1 MPKKH
6 WFNSTQSIVIAG
18 VFLAV
23 VVLGFAYV
31 LITKGSNDIMPAAY
45 GQGISW
51 RVEYNEQGQIA
62 RSIDPAGRA
71 TQYTYTPSSD
81 GSLHAVT
88 EAPPEGAPVTWQ
100 FDADGKVE
108 TMKDGEGEVAYHYDN
123 RGLLNAVDR
132 KGSSPITY
140 KYDDADRLIEL
151 NIGNFYR
158 IAWTYDF
165 LGRIAK
171 IETPAGIISYNY
183 QTGQNTVER
192 SLPNGIKTI
201 WKRQLNG
208 ELEEITHG
216 FSKNPADRQY
226 MVLSRYSYSHGPDGR
241 IAAIN
246 EYSSGQGQFTRQYA
260 YDTMGRLVRATGPG
274 GREYGYEYDQAGN
287 RIKATTTGSPAQ
299 LISYDWAGRLT
310 SVDGKPVQ
318 YDACGNL
325 ISATMDGV
333 ARKYAYRPDGRLAK
347 TESGTES
354 AEYRYDGNGQLVVRK
369 STSGETRFI
378 PDPLSGNGHPL
389 VIDEGG
395 VRILVIWDGDT
406 PLALVRN
413 GKVEW
418 LLHDHL
424 GSVRLV
430 TDAQG
435 KVNRTCDYDPF
446 GVPVNAERSGSLM
459 PEFAGLLRDDLAGDY
474 LTTARVYAPMLGS
487 FLQPDPQKRIPSID
501 SESYSFYSYSGHDP
515 VNFIDLNGTERTLAD
530 MRATQREVM
539 ERIREQQANMRDR
552 QHEMMDRMRSKQSD
566 MSDRQREM
574 MVRMREQQTD
584 MRDRQ
589 REMIQQT
596 QDLLHQA
603 EKDRDEF
610 LYIYPRILVAEGLS
624 IYKYIPVGVGGIPAA
639 MALLATSPLGEV
651 FLSNSENDIGRVA
664 PEPLSKLKLQQKALK
679 NANEKFQQILKG
691 IEILKDLPNYI
702 ITKYEL
708 KFYDKKFPFKQIV
721 FFWETKGIHQLY
733 DVPASII
740 KQTILK
746 TKTVLD
752 VKEIRKTII
761 DNAEGILKKN
771 LKKGIVEGVRS
782 ISKYIEGRNSQDDGF
797 SPSTVGG
804 VYIGGSGRMLEGMGE
819 LKGVRIDANGNLV
832 LVGEEG
838 GNIKLPPLRLDDVV
852 TVFRSVYLNGEGPTV
867 TIDPNPNNPNAS
879 PMVIRHS
886 KATEDTYVGW
896 VLYEADR
903 LMKGY
908 GQGVD
913 NITQKDIASRVP
925 GYANVLETTYFGGGN
940 PQEAQKMGIWERFWI
955 VPAESRRYEGS
966 RKELTLFDVPL
977 KVKTQKM
984 RWQNGK
990 LVDDLTGN
998 SSPGA
1003 QTFTSWFTTNYDA
1016 IGGEQ
1021 YLTPPK
1027 ESGMTKPVPVFTEL
1041 RRIALLTA
1049 VAEKLRDQG
1058 VPMPFWMHDYDVRKV
1073 PFEHVTP
1080 AMEVT
1085 RQQSSGST
1093 IHTARVFGGVEL
1105 SPESRSV
1112 KTYSTAGDVAKA
1124 PAEIRNEVDR
1134 SVKLAERLER
1144 VITDTAPVPLTVNRV
1159 SDGNK
1164 EYKVV
1169 SIPGTETQALGPCRL
1184 DEVDLAVPVAGGS
1197 ELQLSRSFNSFFSP
1211 KGVLGQGWTMDLPRL
1226 QEVRIPGN
1234 REGGKVSYTMGY
1246 ELLTPLNSVHARF
1259 KDIRP
1264 VKDLPGSTL
1273 QVPDAEGPFYGLA
1286 TGKPYF
1292 FKNIETHKLLLK
1304 NGQEWHFTKYGSLIA
1319 IKIGGQVTVYERD
1332 AEGRVSRIASLIGGQ
1347 PAGEIRL
1354 GYDGNGKLMKA
1365 TGNLFDNKQAKPV
1378 EVTYTYDTMG
1388 RLAEVTSNAG
1398 TVGYN
1403 YTGSL
1408 VNAVTWT
1415 GKGGDSKPEILRSF
1429 QYNSLGQMVSEKAGN
1444 VTVAHTITH
1453 SPDGMTASSQESLNG
1468 GKESGSTTVMQ
1479 YDRYMRPISAVAD
1492 GTSTT
1497 WSYPAAGGVQMIMTT
1512 PDKQTLKIVES
1523 PDGRSGTLV
1532 RNGVPWIAAQFN
1544 NIGKL
1549 SSLSEL
1555 GRSVLTQQWRQDGQL
1570 SRMETPAQG
1579 AFLQYDAQGLLSSV
1593 TLHPAGAGTNPTEWQ
1608 ETIVDRQGR
1617 PIEVK
1622 NYTGAHLQISYDE
1635 WNVLSALVQ
1644 QTPNGN
1650 YGYNIKRNGDGRIEA
1665 VNSSWGN
1672 TLYNYDNNGNIQ
1684 KLVTTRGGRSAT
1696 VNLDNGSTRSMTGFD
1711 GGQTSFENYKD
1722 GALKGMPRLIT
1733 CANGLEL
1740 AHNYDANNRLL
1751 AVNVGN
1757 THRVRLEYDKLGRVI
1772 GYAWE
1777 PAKH

>member
-1 MPKKH
+1 MP
-6 WFNSTQSIVIAG
+6 T
-18 VFLAV
+18 
-23 VVLGFAYV
+23 
-31 LITKGSNDIMPAAY
+31 AY

-51 RVEYNEQGQIA
+51 RVEYNDQGQIA

-123 RGLLNAVDR
+123 RGQLNAVDR
-132 KGSSPITY
+132 KGSAPIKY
-140 KYDDADRLIEL
+140 SYDDAGRLVEL

-165 LGRIAK
+165 LGRIAN
-171 IETPAGIISYNY
+171 IQTPAGIISYNY
-183 QTGQNTVER
+183 QTGQNTVVR
-192 SLPNGIKTI
+192 SLPNGVRTT

-208 ELEEITHG
+208 ELDEITHG
-216 FSKNPADRQY
+216 FSKQLNAKQY
-226 MVLSRYSYSHGPDGR
+226 AVLAQYQYSHGPDGR

-246 EYSSGQGQFTRQYA
+246 EYSGGQGKFTRQYA
-260 YDTMGRLVRATGPG
+260 YDTMGRLVRATGSG

-287 RIKATTTGSPAQ
+287 RIKATTSGSTAQ
-299 LISYDWAGRLT
+299 LCTYDWAGRLT
-310 SVDGKPVQ
+310 NVDGKPVQ
-318 YDACGNL
+318 YDACGNMT
-325 ISATMDGV
+325 SATLDGV

-347 TESGTES
+347 AESGNES

-378 PDPLSGNGHPL
+378 PDPLSGIGHPL

-395 VRILVIWDGDT
+395 VRTLVIWEGDT

-435 KVNRTCDYDPF
+435 KVSRTSDYDPF
-446 GVPVNAERSGSLM
+446 GVPVNGERSTSLTSG
-459 PEFAGLLRDDLAGDY
+459 FAGLFRDDLVGGY
-474 LTTARVYAPMLGS
+474 LTMARAYAPKLGS
-487 FLQPDPQKRIPSID
+487 FLQPDPKKRIPTTTTNDMSLF
-501 SESYSFYSYSGHDP
+501 SYCGEDP
-515 VNFIDLNGTERTLAD
+515 VNLIDLDGAEPRSINEIVFDWEINHLSDSYKNREFRVRSNYMVYESILEDQIDNFFEDVSPIIGKKIGVKILEQYGQPKNTGNFLIDKFLPKNLVPEWIGLTGDSKDKAQIFFDYNYNFIRQGEYDRYMAARKNPVGDYLNRTINNQPINGLNRLHTATKFINTTIYRLNLVEEGFINVVKLRARAFQASDPPLYLDKQTSYGWEGNGSYLTPRGLMTFSERQDANVFSNKPISRIHNEKIIDKENDFYYERTEK
-530 MRATQREVM
+530 REVGGLGWWDKLLEYAFPRENLYGPNFKREINTKLSYRE
-539 ERIREQQANMRDR
+539 ER
-552 QHEMMDRMRSKQSD
+552 
-566 MSDRQREM
+566 
-574 MVRMREQQTD
+574 
-584 MRDRQ
+584 
-589 REMIQQT
+589 
-596 QDLLHQA
+596 
-603 EKDRDEF
+603 
-610 LYIYPRILVAEGLS
+610 
-624 IYKYIPVGVGGIPAA
+624 VGGGVIN
-639 MALLATSPLGEV
+639 LNENVEKVTRVGEPKQQ
-651 FLSNSENDIGRVA
+651 STDN
-664 PEPLSKLKLQQKALK
+664 KLKKP
-679 NANEKFQQILKG
+679 
-691 IEILKDLPNYI
+691 DDNYPPP
-702 ITKYEL
+702 
-708 KFYDKKFPFKQIV
+708 FPPDRRNGSPI
-721 FFWETKGIHQLY
+721 
-733 DVPASII
+733 
-740 KQTILK
+740 
-746 TKTVLD
+746 
-752 VKEIRKTII
+752 II
-761 DNAEGILKKN
+761 DDEQGPPGGGVTVVRFPRGRDGNAL
-771 LKKGIVEGVRS
+771 
-782 ISKYIEGRNSQDDGF
+782 
-797 SPSTVGG
+797 SPSPVGG
-804 VYIGGSGRMLEGMGE
+804 VYLGGSGRMLEGIGE
-819 LKGVRIDANGNLV
+819 LKGVRTDANGNLV

-867 TIDPNPNNPNAS
+867 TIDPNPRNPQAS

-913 NITQKDIASRVP
+913 NITQKDIASRVT

-940 PQEAQKMGIWERFWI
+940 PQEAQKIGIWERFWI

-1003 QTFTSWFTTNYDA
+1003 QAFTSWFTTNYDA

-1027 ESGMTKPVPVFTEL
+1027 ESGMSKPVPVFTEL

-1085 RQQSSGST
+1085 RRRSSGST

-1124 PAEIRNEVDR
+1124 PADIRNEVDR

-1144 VITDTAPVPLTVNRV
+1144 VITDTSPVPLTVNRV
-1159 SDGNK
+1159 SDGSK

-1184 DEVDLAVPVAGGS
+1184 GDVDLAVPVAGGS
-1197 ELQLSRSFNSFFSP
+1197 ELQLSRSFNSFFTP

-1246 ELLTPLNSVHARF
+1246 ELLTPLNSVYARF

-1264 VKDLPGSTL
+1264 VMDLPGSTL

-1286 TGKPYF
+1286 TGKPDF
-1292 FKNIETHKLLLK
+1292 FKNAKTHYLLLK
-1304 NGQEWHFTKYGSLIA
+1304 NGQEWHFSEYGDLVA
-1319 IKIGGQVTVYERD
+1319 IKDGPQVTIYEQD
-1332 AEGRVSRIASLIGGQ
+1332 SNSRISRIVSVLGRQ
-1347 PAGEIRL
+1347 LAGEIKL
-1354 GYDGNGKLMKA
+1354 GYDGNGKLIKA
-1365 TGNLFDNKQAKPV
+1365 TGNSFDNKHAKPV

-1388 RLAEVTSNAG
+1388 RLA
-1398 TVGYN
+1398 
-1403 YTGSL
+1403 
-1408 VNAVTWT
+1408 
-1415 GKGGDSKPEILRSF
+1415 
-1429 QYNSLGQMVSEKAGN
+1429 
-1444 VTVAHTITH
+1444 
-1453 SPDGMTASSQESLNG
+1453 
-1468 GKESGSTTVMQ
+1468 
-1479 YDRYMRPISAVAD
+1479 
-1492 GTSTT
+1492 
-1497 WSYPAAGGVQMIMTT
+1497 GVI
-1512 PDKQTLKIVES
+1512 PFLKQKC
-1523 PDGRSGTLV
+1523 
-1532 RNGVPWIAAQFN
+1532 
-1544 NIGKL
+1544 
-1549 SSLSEL
+1549 
-1555 GRSVLTQQWRQDGQL
+1555 
-1570 SRMETPAQG
+1570 
-1579 AFLQYDAQGLLSSV
+1579 
-1593 TLHPAGAGTNPTEWQ
+1593 
-1608 ETIVDRQGR
+1608 
-1617 PIEVK
+1617 
-1622 NYTGAHLQISYDE
+1622 
-1635 WNVLSALVQ
+1635 
-1644 QTPNGN
+1644 
-1650 YGYNIKRNGDGRIEA
+1650 YNI
-1665 VNSSWGN
+1665 
-1672 TLYNYDNNGNIQ
+1672 
-1684 KLVTTRGGRSAT
+1684 
-1696 VNLDNGSTRSMTGFD
+1696 
-1711 GGQTSFENYKD
+1711 
-1722 GALKGMPRLIT
+1722 P
-1733 CANGLEL
+1733 
-1740 AHNYDANNRLL
+1740 
-1751 AVNVGN
+1751 
-1757 THRVRLEYDKLGRVI
+1757 
-1772 GYAWE
+1772 
-1777 PAKH
+1777 